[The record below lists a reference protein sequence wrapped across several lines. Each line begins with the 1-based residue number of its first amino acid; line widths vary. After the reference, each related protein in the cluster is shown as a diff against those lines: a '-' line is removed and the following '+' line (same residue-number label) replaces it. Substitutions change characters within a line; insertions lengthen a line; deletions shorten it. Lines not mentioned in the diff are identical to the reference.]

1 MRVLSHQKAEAEER
15 EAEKFW
21 AARKAARDHGHVVVD
36 ADFRVTW
43 FLDCGREEDPEV
55 VDAAFRFLL
64 SRYDLKVGF
73 WDLVRDRGLR
83 ESLLT
88 PEELAPPPERP
99 LKMPQ
104 EMASAA
110 AAGKSQRVA
119 KKQSED
125 AARKTLHDGLWPLLN
140 ERKWKTWKAN
150 FDGTKIH
157 PGTEYHLPLGKEI
170 RWSPAAPPAPVLYYS
185 LKVHKEQSVLRLAT
199 LPTPFIGVA
208 EYLEAHAQLLEAGV
222 GKPPTGNVLWRFA
235 GLGWEGDPTQWA
247 EGITVIDR
255 ITEILAPDLSNLR
268 DAALANHTKLSSSWA
283 ERSGPLELEVRADL
297 SIGRKPRKGGLWSI
311 LGDEVRRLL
320 GPGQQ

>member
-1 MRVLSHQKAEAEER
+1 MVDVSQWFKMGRITDRGVRVLSDQEAEAEER
-15 EAEKFW
+15 EAEKFV
-21 AARKAARDHGHVVVD
+21 AARTAARDHGHVVVD

-43 FLDCGREEDPEV
+43 FLDCGREGDPEV

-110 AAGKSQRVA
+110 AAAESQRVA
-119 KKQSED
+119 KKRSED
-125 AARKTLHDGLWPLLN
+125 AARTTLHNILWPLLK
-140 ERKWKTWKAN
+140 ERKWKTWETKL
-150 FDGTKIH
+150 DGTKSH
-157 PGTEYHLPLGKEI
+157 PGTEYHVPLGKEI
-170 RWSPAAPPAPVLYYS
+170 RWSPGFPTAPVLYYS

-199 LPTPFIGVA
+199 PPLAFTGVA

-222 GKPPTGNVLWRFA
+222 GKPPTGDVLWRFA

-247 EGITVIDR
+247 ERITVIDR

-268 DAALANHTKLSSSWA
+268 DAALANHTEMSSSWV
-283 ERSGPLELEVRADL
+283 ERSGTA
-297 SIGRKPRKGGLWSI
+297 GAGGA
-311 LGDEVRRLL
+311 G
-320 GPGQQ
+320 